1 MEMRSGF
8 GCDQSALVRQPR
20 FSKTFH
26 MLGTIF
32 RSPKWRHD
40 VVKIGQAKLRVELA
54 QPCHQLVRFGD
65 VARQCM
71 RRRRNAQ
78 DGKVIGP
85 VSQRF
90 LHPERSIVVASSMEV
105 CHCRVELPGEQALI
119 QWTQTHG
126 ELRMLYPRIRLA
138 KANLHPTAG
147 TPGNRQVRIENQGA
161 LDKCHAVV
169 KVLDHNAEG
178 MPGVGEPL
186 DPAPG
191 SMSRPAPCKIAG
203 GSTSAM

>member
-65 VARQCM
+65 VARQCIWTM
-71 RRRRNAQ
+71 QPPTNTPQPFASGLQ
-78 DGKVIGP
+78 GGP
-85 VSQRF
+85 VDLKAGQNGDLFYADFVTSTVR
-90 LHPERSIVVASSMEV
+90 
-105 CHCRVELPGEQALI
+105 
-119 QWTQTHG
+119 
-126 ELRMLYPRIRLA
+126 RIR
-138 KANLHPTAG
+138 H
-147 TPGNRQVRIENQGA
+147 R
-161 LDKCHAVV
+161 
-169 KVLDHNAEG
+169 
-178 MPGVGEPL
+178 
-186 DPAPG
+186 
-191 SMSRPAPCKIAG
+191 
-203 GSTSAM
+203 